1 MLKDI
6 GALASKLQR
15 KGAAARVRSRRSIA
29 RVAAARVSADAPNV
43 AAARR

>member
-6 GALASKLQR
+6 GAPAPKLQR
-15 KGAAARVRSRRSIA
+15 NACGDRARSRRSIA
-29 RVAAARVSADAPNV
+29 RVAALRVSAAAPNV